1 MAVSFWLRAGRVP
14 DVLQTWI
21 EEKAITPWSPTNH
34 RVQSLWRALTD
45 DVLTKAEGW
54 KTYEDGVKLRH
65 GFVHKARGVP
75 TEEAERFIV
84 AAEHVVAHIAYVMA
98 NVNLNQVAKRSS

>member
-34 RVQSLWRALTD
+34 RVQSLWHPSKPTD
-45 DVLTKAEGW
+45 FLVRQTSN
-54 KTYEDGVKLRH
+54 R
-65 GFVHKARGVP
+65 
-75 TEEAERFIV
+75 
-84 AAEHVVAHIAYVMA
+84 M
-98 NVNLNQVAKRSS
+98 